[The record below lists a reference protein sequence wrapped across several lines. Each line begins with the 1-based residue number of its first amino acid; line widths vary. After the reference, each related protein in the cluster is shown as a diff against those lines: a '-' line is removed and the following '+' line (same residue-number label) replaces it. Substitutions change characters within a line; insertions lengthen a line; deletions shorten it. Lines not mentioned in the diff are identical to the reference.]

1 MAAQVQVENME
12 EYRDARR
19 GGAEEVRGE
28 RVGVDIEI
36 RRKVTFM
43 GAATLSMA
51 AMARWMRA

>member
-12 EYRDARR
+12 ENRDARR
-19 GGAEEVRGE
+19 GGAEEVRE
-28 RVGVDIEI
+28 RAGVDIEI